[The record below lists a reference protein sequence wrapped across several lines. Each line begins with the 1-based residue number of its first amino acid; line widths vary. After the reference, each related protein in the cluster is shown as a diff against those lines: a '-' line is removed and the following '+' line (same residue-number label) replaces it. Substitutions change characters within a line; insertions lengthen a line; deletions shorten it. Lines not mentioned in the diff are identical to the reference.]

1 MKKLE
6 EKNYNEGPEEEM
18 VLGLRD
24 SINIEQEE
32 VQKEEEETKEKTEEE
47 GIGEEA
53 SSETEEDKSI
63 NDVNYWKKEIIPNDN
78 IMSAIL
84 NYFDWHLNLLVN
96 LEESE
101 NTELPFLNKDILK
114 KEDEIQPLLNEDNL

>member
-18 VLGLRD
+18 VLGLGD
-24 SINIEQEE
+24 SINIVDDNNNVEQEE
-32 VQKEEEETKEKTEEE
+32 VQIEEEETKEKTEEE

-63 NDVNYWKKEIIPNDN
+63 NNVNYWKKEIIPNDN

-84 NYFDWHLNLLVN
+84 NYFD
-96 LEESE
+96 
-101 NTELPFLNKDILK
+101 
-114 KEDEIQPLLNEDNL
+114 